1 MENAEVYGR
10 FLGERY
16 RKQSNIIWIL
26 GGDRPAI
33 YEGHDDRPIWR
44 AMAAGIDA
52 GMGRP
57 SLKTYHP
64 MGGRSTSAWLHDE
77 PWLDVHMM
85 QSGHGGGRDVPV
97 WDWVTH
103 DYTLIP
109 PKPVLDGEPNYE
121 DHPVNPWPKW
131 NPMSGYFRDHDVRK
145 QMYRSVFA
153 GACGVTYGHH
163 AIWQFADER
172 HGYINYADR
181 PWYEALDR
189 PAARQV
195 KYLRALIE
203 SRPYLSRIPD
213 QTLLLSDPGIG
224 GQHIRATR
232 DAEGRYAL
240 VYLPL
245 PLPVTVNLEVTAGT
259 RVNAWWYAP
268 CTGEATWIGQFPANG
283 MQTFSPPGQ
292 HPDWVLVLDDAA
304 LGFGAPGQ

>member
-1 MENAEVYGR
+1 
-10 FLGERY
+10 
-16 RKQSNIIWIL
+16 
-26 GGDRPAI
+26 
-33 YEGHDDRPIWR
+33 
-44 AMAAGIDA
+44 
-52 GMGRP
+52 
-57 SLKTYHP
+57 
-64 MGGRSTSAWLHDE
+64 
-77 PWLDVHMM
+77 
-85 QSGHGGGRDVPV
+85 
-97 WDWVTH
+97 
-103 DYTLIP
+103 
-109 PKPVLDGEPNYE
+109 
-121 DHPVNPWPKW
+121 
-131 NPMSGYFRDHDVRK
+131 MSGYFRDHDVRK